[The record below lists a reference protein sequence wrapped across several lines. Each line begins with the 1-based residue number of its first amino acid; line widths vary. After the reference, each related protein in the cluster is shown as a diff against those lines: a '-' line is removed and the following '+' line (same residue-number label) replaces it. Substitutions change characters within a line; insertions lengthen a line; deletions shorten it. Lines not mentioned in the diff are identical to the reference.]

1 MLIQL
6 RKYLSGYVRVRVEGY
21 SPERLFNLCNANGI
35 LIWGVEFHE
44 QTYKMFVSVKD
55 YRKLRPF
62 VRKTGTKIVLLEKHG
77 LPFFLHRFRKRKVF
91 FCGMAACIV
100 IVYILS
106 LFIWNIHVEGNITQ
120 KEEELLEYLE
130 TLGVEHGI
138 FKSKIIC
145 ENIETSLR
153 SQYPNM
159 LWVSAEIRGTR
170 IIIQIKENIDEDIV
184 SKIEVKTEEPVSIAA
199 DASGTIEK
207 MVVRQGTP
215 FVSVGDIVE
224 KGQILVAGYY
234 ELKNDAGEIVRYED
248 VPADADIDI
257 VTTEQYKD
265 SFSMKYEVK
274 EYTKKKRIGIQAT
287 IFDKT
292 YKFIPKIPFRQYETV
307 DITKKIHIT
316 ENFYLPF
323 ILELNWFLE
332 YKPKQRIYTKEE
344 AVEMAN
350 FRYLNKYKNI
360 LQKGVQI
367 IEKDV
372 KIDTNDK
379 LCIVGGSVTLRVPVT
394 TKVLVIIPE
403 TSMKLSV
410 EGEH

>member
-35 LIWGVEFHE
+35 LIWGVEIHE
-44 QTYKMFVSVKD
+44 QTYEMFVSVKD

-62 VRKTGTKIVLLEKHG
+62 VRKTRTKIILLEKHG

-91 FCGMAACIV
+91 FGGMTACIV
-100 IVYILS
+100 VVYILS
-106 LFIWNIHVEGNITQ
+106 LFIWNIHIEGNITQ
-120 KEEELLEYLE
+120 NEEELLEYLDD
-130 TLGVEHGI
+130 LGVEHGT
-138 FKSKIIC
+138 FKSKIMC

-159 LWVSAEIRGTR
+159 LWVSAEMRGTR
-170 IIIQIKENIDEDIV
+170 IIIRIKENTDKDIV
-184 SKIEVKTEEPVSIAA
+184 SKIEAKTDEPVSIAA

-215 FVSVGDIVE
+215 LVSVGDIVE
-224 KGQILVAGYY
+224 KGQILVEGYY
-234 ELKNDAGEIVRYED
+234 EIKNDAGEIVRYEG
-248 VPADADIDI
+248 VPADANIDI

-292 YKFIPKIPFRQYETV
+292 YKFIPKIPFRQYETF

-332 YKPKQRIYTKEE
+332 YKPIQRIYTKEE
-344 AVEMAN
+344 AIELAN

-367 IEKDV
+367 IEKNV

-394 TKVLVIIPE
+394 TKVPVIIPE

>member
-35 LIWGVEFHE
+35 LIWGVEIHE
-44 QTYKMFVSVKD
+44 RTYEMFVSVKD

-62 VRKTGTKIVLLEKHG
+62 ARKTGTKIILLEKYG
-77 LPFFLHRFRKRKVF
+77 VPFFLHRFRKRKIF
-91 FCGMAACIV
+91 FGGMAACIV
-100 IVYILS
+100 LVYVMS
-106 LFIWNIHVEGNITQ
+106 LFVWNIHIEGNVMQ
-120 KEEELLEYLE
+120 NEKELLEYLGS
-130 TLGVEHGI
+130 LGVEHGTSR
-138 FKSKIIC
+138 SKISC

-159 LWVSAEIRGTR
+159 LWVSAEMRGTR
-170 IIIQIKENIDEDIV
+170 IIIQIKENTDEDIV
-184 SKIEVKTEEPVSIAA
+184 SKIEVKTKEPVSIAA
-199 DASGTIEK
+199 DVSGTIEK

-215 FVSVGDIVE
+215 RVSVGDTVE
-224 KGQILVAGYY
+224 KGQILVEGYY
-234 ELKNDAGEIVRYED
+234 ELKNDAGEIVRYES

-257 VTTEQYKD
+257 LMTEQYKD
-265 SFSMKYEVK
+265 SFSMEYEVK
-274 EYTKKKRIGIQAT
+274 EYTKKKRMGIRAT

-292 YKFIPKIPFRQYETV
+292 YEFIPKIPFRQYETV
-307 DITKKIHIT
+307 QMIKKMHIT

-323 ILELNWFLE
+323 TLEIDWFLE
-332 YKPKQRIYTKEE
+332 YIPKQRIYTKEE
-344 AVEMAN
+344 AVKLAN

-394 TKVLVIIPE
+394 TKMPVIIPE
-403 TSMKLSV
+403 TSMKSSV

>member
-6 RKYLSGYVRVRVEGY
+6 RKYLAGYVRVRVEGY

-35 LIWGVEFHE
+35 LIWGVEIHE
-44 QTYKMFVSVKD
+44 QTYEMLVSVKD
-55 YRKLRPF
+55 YRKMRPF
-62 VRKTGTKIVLLEKHG
+62 VRKTRTKIILLEKHG
-77 LPFFLHRFRKRKVF
+77 LPFFLYHFRKRKVF

-100 IVYILS
+100 LVYVLS
-106 LFIWNIHVEGNITQ
+106 LFVWNIHIEGNITQ
-120 KEEELLEYLE
+120 KEEELLGYLE
-130 TLGVEHGI
+130 TLGVEHGV
-138 FKSKIIC
+138 FKSKIMC
-145 ENIETSLR
+145 ETIETSLR
-153 SQYPNM
+153 SQYPNI
-159 LWVSAEIRGTR
+159 LWVSAEMRGTR
-170 IIIQIKENIDEDIV
+170 IIIQIKENTDEDIV
-184 SKIEVKTEEPVSIAA
+184 SKIEIKTEEPMSISA
-199 DASGTIEK
+199 DVTGTIEK

-215 FVSVGDIVE
+215 LVSEGDVVE
-224 KGQILVAGYY
+224 KGQILVEGYY
-234 ELKNDAGEIVRYED
+234 EIKNDAGEIVRYEG

-257 VTTEQYKD
+257 VTTEKYKD

-292 YKFIPKIPFRQYETV
+292 YKFIPKIPFRQYETFN
-307 DITKKIHIT
+307 ITKKMHIT

-332 YKPKQRIYTKEE
+332 YKPIQRIYTKEE
-344 AVEMAN
+344 AIELAN

-379 LCIVGGSVTLRVPVT
+379 LCIVGGSVTLCVPVT
-394 TKVLVIIPE
+394 TKVPVIIPE